1 MRFALLLLM
10 LTLAG
15 LAQGQTRIYK
25 VVDKNGNITFTDKP
39 PISSQQESSSV
50 ELNQINIS
58 APPPER
64 VRSNGSNAGK
74 PETSETNYS
83 LTITSP
89 PDSTTIPMGP
99 GNFSLSAS
107 ISPTLENGDELQLI
121 LNGEPYGKPQKTG
134 NWGLT
139 NIIRGAHDLSVQAV
153 SNSGKVLSQSSPVRV
168 YVLRPSKL
176 YRN

>member
-1 MRFALLLLM
+1 MRIALLFLM
-10 LTLAG
+10 LTLAS

-25 VVDKNGNITFTDKP
+25 VVDANGNITFTDKP
-39 PISSQQESSSV
+39 PMNSKENSSSV

-64 VRSNGSNAGK
+64 APKAASD
-74 PETSETNYS
+74 TSQPAATINYDI
-83 LTITSP
+83 TITSP

-107 ISPTLENGDELQLI
+107 INPALENGDKLQLI
-121 LNGEPYGKPQKTG
+121 LNGEPYGRPQSSS

-139 NIIRGAHDLSVQAV
+139 NVLRGAHDLSVQAV
-153 SNSGKVLSQSSPVRV
+153 NDSGKVLSQSRPVRV

>member
-1 MRFALLLLM
+1 MRIALLFLM
-10 LTLAG
+10 LTLSSF
-15 LAQGQTRIYK
+15 AQGQTRIYK
-25 VVDKNGNITFTDKP
+25 VVDANGNITFTDKP
-39 PISSQQESSSV
+39 PISTQENSSAV

-64 VRSNGSNAGK
+64 ARNASIDNSK
-74 PETSETNYS
+74 PEANIDYDI
-83 LTITSP
+83 TITSP

-107 ISPTLENGDELQLI
+107 VSPALEYGDKLQLI
-121 LNGEPYGKPQKTG
+121 LNGEPYGRPQSTST
-134 NWGLT
+134 WGLT
-139 NIIRGAHDLSVQAV
+139 NVLRGAHDLSIQAV
-153 SNSGKVLSQSSPVRV
+153 SDSGKVLAQSRPVRV

>member
-1 MRFALLLLM
+1 M
-10 LTLAG
+10 LTLAS

-25 VVDKNGNITFTDKP
+25 VVDANGNITFTDKP
-39 PISSQQESSSV
+39 PMSAKENSSSV

-64 VRSNGSNAGK
+64 ARNATSDTSQ
-74 PETSETNYS
+74 PETTIDYDI
-83 LTITSP
+83 TITSP

-99 GNFSLSAS
+99 GNFSLSAVVK
-107 ISPTLENGDELQLI
+107 PALENNDKLQLI
-121 LNGEPYGKPQKTG
+121 LNGEPYGSPQNSP
-134 NWGLT
+134 NWSLT
-139 NIIRGAHDLSVQAV
+139 NVLRGAHDLSVQAV
-153 SNSGKVLSQSSPVRV
+153 NNSGKVLSQSRPVRV

>member
-1 MRFALLLLM
+1 MRIALMLLM
-10 LTLAG
+10 LTLAS

-25 VVDKNGNITFTDKP
+25 VVDAKGNITFTDKP
-39 PISSQQESSSV
+39 PMSSQENASSV

-64 VRSNGSNAGK
+64 ARNNAVGTSNSEAGVD
-74 PETSETNYS
+74 YDI
-83 LTITSP
+83 TITSP

-107 ISPTLENGDELQLI
+107 VSPALENGDKLQLL
-121 LNGEPYGKPQKTG
+121 LNGEPYGKTQITS

-139 NIIRGAHDLSVQAV
+139 NVLRGAHDLSVQAV
-153 SNSGKVLSQSSPVRV
+153 STSGKVLSQSRPVRV

>member
-1 MRFALLLLM
+1 MRIALLFLM
-10 LTLAG
+10 LTLSSF
-15 LAQGQTRIYK
+15 AQGQTRIYK
-25 VVDKNGNITFTDKP
+25 VVDANGNITFTDKP
-39 PISSQQESSSV
+39 PISTQEESSAV

-64 VRSNGSNAGK
+64 ARNARIDNSK
-74 PETSETNYS
+74 PEGNIDYDI
-83 LTITSP
+83 TITSP

-107 ISPTLENGDELQLI
+107 VSPALENGDKLQLI
-121 LNGEPYGKPQKTG
+121 LNGEPYGRPQSTST
-134 NWGLT
+134 WGLT
-139 NIIRGAHDLSVQAV
+139 NVLRGAHDLSIQAV
-153 SNSGKVLSQSSPVRV
+153 SNSGKVLSQSRPVRV

>member
-1 MRFALLLLM
+1 MRIALLFLM
-10 LTLAG
+10 LTLAS

-25 VVDKNGNITFTDKP
+25 VVDANGNITFTDKP
-39 PISSQQESSSV
+39 PVSSQDKSSSV

-64 VRSNGSNAGK
+64 TRNTTTETNK
-74 PETSETNYS
+74 PEAILDYDI
-83 LTITSP
+83 TIASP

-99 GNFSLSAS
+99 GNFSLAAS
-107 ISPTLENGDELQLI
+107 VSPSLENGDKLQLI
-121 LNGEPYGKPQKTG
+121 LNGEPYGNPQNSS
-134 NWGLT
+134 NWNLT
-139 NIIRGAHDLSVQAV
+139 NVLRGAHDLSVQAV
-153 SNSGKVLSQSSPVRV
+153 SNSGKVLSQSRPVRV